1 MSLKKKVGSGFAT
14 LAIAAGIAIA
24 GAVPAQAAEVTWS
37 GCRFYPEQVGAYI
50 VGTTN
55 VTCTQTQAVMKR
67 FLVSTGTYSTYRSGW
82 VGMSKSAFTENH
94 TGYLTNRGNAINT
107 SSNIYW
113 F

>member
-1 MSLKKKVGSGFAT
+1 
-14 LAIAAGIAIA
+14 

-37 GCRFYPEQVGAYI
+37 GCRFYPEQVNAYI

-55 VTCTQTQAVMKR
+55 VTCDQTQAVMKR
-67 FLVSTGTYSTYRSGW
+67 FLVSNGTYSTYRSGW
-82 VGMSKSAFTENH
+82 VGMSNSAFAENH
-94 TGYLTNRGNAINT
+94 TGYLTNRGNAVHS